1 MFDSKVRIMMI
12 KSVLTIGLFSLTL
25 VAPSFA
31 ASGDGSSQVT
41 ATMIEIDGTK
51 LSFAD
56 IEKQKP
62 GVFFHAL
69 NTLYQGEQTALKDFV
84 DDFILDEQAKKEGLT
99 VDQLLEKHVNSTI
112 EKDPPEE
119 ALKVFY
125 EGVDT
130 SQPYSAVRDQIVQS
144 IRARRTAKAKAAYMD
159 SLRKDAKVSIRLAPP
174 RAQVN
179 LKDTPVRGPE
189 TAKVVLVEYAD
200 FECPYCQ
207 QVQPTL
213 SKLEKAYEGK
223 LAFAYKDVPLP
234 MHSHAEKAAEASHC
248 AAAQGKYWEY
258 HDQLYS
264 SRQLDV
270 SALKEQARTLKLD
283 GDAFDKCLDSG
294 ETAAGVKASLAEGQR
309 LGIEGTPSFFMNGR
323 FFSGGLTF
331 EQLSAMIDEELKTAE
346 GQTKTVAS
354 NE

>member
-1 MFDSKVRIMMI
+1 MI

-25 VAPSFA
+25 VVPTFA
-31 ASGDGSSQVT
+31 ASSDTTSQT
-41 ATMIEIDGTK
+41 NATMIEIDGTK
-51 LSFAD
+51 LSFSD
-56 IEKQKP
+56 IERQKP
-62 GVFFHAL
+62 GAFFHAV
-69 NTLYQGEQTALKDFV
+69 NTFYQGEQSALKDFV
-84 DDFILDEQAKKEGLT
+84 DDFILEEQAKKEGLT

-112 EKDPPEE
+112 DKDPPED

-130 SQPYSAVRDQIVQS
+130 AQPYSAVRDQIIQS
-144 IRARRTAKAKAAYMD
+144 IRTRRIAKAKTAYMD
-159 SLRKDAKVSIRLAPP
+159 SLRKDAKVSIRLTPP
-174 RAQVN
+174 RAALS

-189 TAKVVLVEYAD
+189 AAKVVLVEYAD

-207 QVQPTL
+207 QIQPTL
-213 SKLEKAYEGK
+213 TKLEKAYEGK

-248 AAAQGKYWEY
+248 AQEQGKYWEY

-264 SRQLDV
+264 SRQLDIA
-270 SALKEQARTLKLD
+270 ALKEQARNLKLD

-294 ETAAGVKASLAEGQR
+294 SKALGVKATLNEGQR

-323 FFSGGLTF
+323 FFSGGLSF
-331 EQLSAMIDEELKTAE
+331 EQLSAMIDEELKAAE
-346 GQTKTVAS
+346 ATTKTVAS